1 MVKYA
6 QGEWPDEK
14 VKKPGE
20 RTYSQVKAMAY
31 ALSGEMKVRG

>member
-14 VKKPGE
+14 VKQPGA
-20 RTYSQVKAMAY
+20 RTYAQVKSMAY
-31 ALSGEMKVRG
+31 ALSNEMRVRR